1 MEQTVEQKLK
11 ALYELQ
17 TIHTKIDRIRQVRGE
32 LPMEVADL
40 EDDVAGLET
49 RIQKIKAELD
59 DLEDDIV
66 TRKNLI
72 KEAQA
77 NSKKYEAQLNEVKNN
92 REYEAISKEVEI
104 QGLDIQVSEK
114 KIKEF
119 GYEITTK
126 TQIYEKALAD
136 LEGRRADLDAKKA
149 ELGTITSETEKEE
162 NELNSEAEKASKNIE
177 ERLLIAYNRL
187 RGNAKNGLAVVTI
200 QRDSCSGC
208 FNQIPPQR
216 QSDIRQ
222 RKKIIVCEHCGRI
235 LVDEQMALEAELPNC
250 NTIYE

>member
-1 MEQTVEQKLK
+1 MEKTVEQKLQ

-17 TIHTKIDRIRQVRGE
+17 SIHTQIDKIRQIRGE
-32 LPMEVADL
+32 LPVEVADL

-49 RIQKIKAELD
+49 RIQKIKTDLD
-59 DLEDDIV
+59 DLEDAIV
-66 TRKNLI
+66 TRKNTI
-72 KEAQA
+72 KEAGVA
-77 NSKKYEAQLNEVKNN
+77 IKKYEAQLNEVKNN

-119 GYEITTK
+119 GFDIVTK
-126 TQIYEKALAD
+126 TEVYEKALSDLDGRKKD
-136 LEGRRADLDAKKA
+136 LEIKQA
-149 ELGTITSETEKEE
+149 ELSVITSETQKEE
-162 NELNSEAEKASKNIE
+162 EDLSNKAAKAETQIE
-177 ERLLIAYNRL
+177 ERLLFAYHRL

-222 RKKIIVCEHCGRI
+222 HKKIIVCEHCGRI
-235 LVDEQMALEAELPNC
+235 LVDEAIAGIKEEA
-250 NTIYE
+250 

>member
-1 MEQTVEQKLK
+1 MEQTIEQKLK
-11 ALYELQ
+11 ALYDLQ
-17 TIHTKIDRIRQVRGE
+17 TIHTKIDKIRQVRGE

-49 RIQKIKAELD
+49 RIQKIKNELD
-59 DLEDDIV
+59 DLEDEIV

-72 KEAQA
+72 KDSQA
-77 NSKKYEAQLNEVKNN
+77 NTKKYEAQLNEVKNN
-92 REYEAISKEVEI
+92 REYDAISKEIEI

-114 KIKEF
+114 KIREF
-119 GYEITTK
+119 GFEIASKTT
-126 TQIYEKALAD
+126 IYEKALAD
-136 LEGRRADLDAKKA
+136 LEARRSDLEAKKE
-149 ELGTITSETEKEE
+149 ELGTITAETEKEE
-162 NELNSEAEKASKNIE
+162 SELIAQAEKATGAID

-187 RGNAKNGLAVVTI
+187 RNNAKNGLAVVTI

-235 LVDEQMALEAELPNC
+235 LVDEQMALEEENA
-250 NTIYE
+250 

>member
-72 KEAQA
+72 KDALA
-77 NSKKYEAQLNEVKNN
+77 NTKKYETQLNEVKNN
-92 REYEAISKEVEI
+92 REYDAISKEIEI

-119 GYEITTK
+119 GFEIASK

-136 LEGRRADLDAKKA
+136 LEARKADLEAKKA
-149 ELGTITSETEKEE
+149 ELGTITAETQKDE
-162 NELNSEAEKASKNIE
+162 NELTKLAEKATVNID
-177 ERLLIAYNRL
+177 ERLLVAYNRL
-187 RGNAKNGLAVVTI
+187 RQNAKNGLAVVTI

-235 LVDEQMALEAELPNC
+235 LVDEQMAMEAE
-250 NTIYE
+250 TA

>member
-11 ALYELQ
+11 ALYDLQ
-17 TIHTKIDRIRQVRGE
+17 TIHTKIDKIRQVRGE

-72 KEAQA
+72 KDAQA
-77 NSKKYEAQLNEVKNN
+77 NTKKYETQLNEVKNN
-92 REYEAISKEVEI
+92 REYDAISKEIEI
-104 QGLDIQVSEK
+104 QGLDVQVSEK
-114 KIKEF
+114 KIREF
-119 GYEITTK
+119 GFEIATK

-136 LEGRRADLDAKKA
+136 LEARKSDLDAKKD
-149 ELGTITSETEKEE
+149 ELGTITAETQKEE
-162 NELNSEAEKASKNIE
+162 NELTAEADKATPNIE
-177 ERLLIAYNRL
+177 ERLLIAYTRL
-187 RGNAKNGLAVVTI
+187 RQNAKNGLAVVTI

-235 LVDEQMALEAELPNC
+235 LVDEQMALEAE
-250 NTIYE
+250 TV

>member
-1 MEQTVEQKLK
+1 MEQTVEEKLK

-72 KEAQA
+72 KDSQA
-77 NSKKYEAQLNEVKNN
+77 NIKKYETQLNEVKNN
-92 REYEAISKEVEI
+92 REYDAISKEIEI

-114 KIKEF
+114 KIREF
-119 GYEITTK
+119 GFEIATK
-126 TQIYEKALAD
+126 TQVYEKALAD
-136 LEGRRADLDAKKA
+136 LEARKSDLDAKKE
-149 ELGTITSETEKEE
+149 ELGTITSETQKEE
-162 NELNSEAEKASKNIE
+162 NELTAQAEKATKGID

-187 RGNAKNGLAVVTI
+187 RKNAKNGLAVVTI

-235 LVDEQMALEAELPNC
+235 LVDEQMAMEAE
-250 NTIYE
+250 TA

>member
-1 MEQTVEQKLK
+1 MEQTVEQKLQ

-17 TIHTKIDRIRQVRGE
+17 SIHTQIDKIRQIRGE
-32 LPMEVADL
+32 LPVEVADL

-59 DLEDDIV
+59 DLEDSIV
-66 TRKNLI
+66 TRKNTI
-72 KEAQA
+72 KEATA
-77 NSKKYEAQLNEVKNN
+77 TIKKYEAQLNEVKNN
-92 REYEAISKEVEI
+92 REYEAISKEIEI

-119 GYEITTK
+119 GFEITTK
-126 TQIYEKALAD
+126 TEVYEKAVAD
-136 LEGRRADLDAKKA
+136 LEGRKKDLDQKKSELDVITAETQKEEEDLNAKAIKA
-149 ELGTITSETEKEE
+149 ETKID
-162 NELNSEAEKASKNIE
+162 
-177 ERLLIAYNRL
+177 ERLLVAYHRL

-216 QSDIRQ
+216 QLDIRQ
-222 RKKIIVCEHCGRI
+222 HKKIIVCEHCGRI
-235 LVDEQMALEAELPNC
+235 LVDEAIAGVKEEA
-250 NTIYE
+250 

>member
-17 TIHTKIDRIRQVRGE
+17 TIHTKIDKIRQVRGE

-40 EDDVAGLET
+40 EDDVEGLET
-49 RIQKIKAELD
+49 RIQKIKNELD

-72 KEAQA
+72 RDAQA
-77 NSKKYEAQLNEVKNN
+77 NIKKYETQLNEVKNN
-92 REYEAISKEVEI
+92 RQYDAITKEIEI

-126 TQIYEKALAD
+126 TQVFEKAQAD
-136 LEGRRADLDAKKA
+136 LEGRRGDLDAKKA

-162 NELNSEAEKASKNIE
+162 NELLAEADAASKNIE
-177 ERLLIAYNRL
+177 ERLLTAYSRL

-235 LVDEQMALEAELPNC
+235 LVDEQMAMEVETA
-250 NTIYE
+250 

>member
-72 KEAQA
+72 KDALA
-77 NSKKYEAQLNEVKNN
+77 NTKKYETQLNEVKNN
-92 REYEAISKEVEI
+92 REYDAISKEIEI

-119 GYEITTK
+119 GFEIASK

-136 LEGRRADLDAKKA
+136 LEARKADLDAKKA
-149 ELGTITSETEKEE
+149 ELGTITAETQKDE
-162 NELNSEAEKASKNIE
+162 NELTKLAEKATVNID
-177 ERLLIAYNRL
+177 ERLLVAYNRL
-187 RGNAKNGLAVVTI
+187 RQNAKNGLAVVTI

-235 LVDEQMALEAELPNC
+235 LVDEQMAMEAE
-250 NTIYE
+250 TA

>member
-1 MEQTVEQKLK
+1 MEQTIEQKLK
-11 ALYELQ
+11 ALFDLQ
-17 TIHTKIDRIRQVRGE
+17 TIHTKIDKIRQIRGE

-49 RIQKIKAELD
+49 RIQKIKNELD

-72 KEAQA
+72 RDAQA
-77 NSKKYEAQLNEVKNN
+77 NIKKYEGQLNEVKNN
-92 REYEAISKEVEI
+92 REYDAISKEIEI

-114 KIKEF
+114 KIREYGF
-119 GYEITTK
+119 EITSK

-136 LEGRRADLDAKKA
+136 LEGRKNDLDAKKA
-149 ELGTITSETEKEE
+149 ELGTITAETEKEE
-162 NELNSEAEKASKNIE
+162 SDLNAQAEKAIPTIE

-187 RGNAKNGLAVVTI
+187 RKNAKNGLAVVTI

-235 LVDEQMALEAELPNC
+235 LVDEQMALEEEQTA
-250 NTIYE
+250 

>member
-1 MEQTVEQKLK
+1 MEQTVEEKLK

-17 TIHTKIDRIRQVRGE
+17 TIHTKIDKIRQVRGE

-49 RIQKIKAELD
+49 RIQKIKNELD

-66 TRKNLI
+66 TRKNVI
-72 KEAQA
+72 KEAQS
-77 NSKKYEAQLNEVKNN
+77 NIKKYETQLNEVKNN
-92 REYEAISKEVEI
+92 REYDAISKEIEI

-114 KIKEF
+114 KIREF
-119 GYEITTK
+119 GFEIATK
-126 TQIYEKALAD
+126 TQVYEKALAE
-136 LEGRRADLDAKKA
+136 LESRRSDLDVKKE
-149 ELGTITSETEKEE
+149 ELGTITAETEKEE
-162 NELNSEAEKASKNIE
+162 NELVVLAEKASKNIE
-177 ERLLIAYNRL
+177 DRLLIAYNRL
-187 RGNAKNGLAVVTI
+187 RNNAKNGLAVVTI

-235 LVDEQMALEAELPNC
+235 LVDEHMAMEVESV
-250 NTIYE
+250 

>member
-17 TIHTKIDRIRQVRGE
+17 TIHTKIDKIRQVRGE

-49 RIQKIKAELD
+49 RIQKIKAELYD
-59 DLEDDIV
+59 VEDDIV

-72 KEAQA
+72 KDAQA
-77 NSKKYEAQLNEVKNN
+77 NTKKYEAQLNEVKNN
-92 REYEAISKEVEI
+92 REYDAISKEIEI

-114 KIKEF
+114 KIREF
-119 GYEITTK
+119 GFEIASK
-126 TQIYEKALAD
+126 TGIYEKALAD
-136 LEGRRADLDAKKA
+136 LESRKADLDAKKA
-149 ELGTITSETEKEE
+149 ELGTITAETQKDE
-162 NELNSEAEKASKNIE
+162 NELTALADKAIVNID

-187 RGNAKNGLAVVTI
+187 RQNAKNGLAVVTI

-235 LVDEQMALEAELPNC
+235 LVDEQMALEAE
-250 NTIYE
+250 EA

>member
-17 TIHTKIDRIRQVRGE
+17 TIHTKVDKIRQVRGE

-72 KEAQA
+72 KESQA
-77 NSKKYEAQLNEVKNN
+77 NIKKYETQLNEVKNN
-92 REYEAISKEVEI
+92 REYDAISKEVEI

-114 KIKEF
+114 KIREF
-119 GYEITTK
+119 GFEIVTK
-126 TQIYEKALAD
+126 TQVYEKALAD
-136 LEGRRADLDAKKA
+136 LEARKSDLDAKKA
-149 ELGTITSETEKEE
+149 ELGTITAETEKEE
-162 NELNSEAEKASKNIE
+162 NELSAQAEKAKAGID
-177 ERLLIAYNRL
+177 ERLLIAYTRL

-235 LVDEQMALEAELPNC
+235 LVDEQMALEAE
-250 NTIYE
+250 TV

>member
-1 MEQTVEQKLK
+1 MEQTIEQKLK
-11 ALYELQ
+11 GLYELQ
-17 TIHTKIDRIRQVRGE
+17 TIHTKIDKIRQVRGE

-40 EDDVAGLET
+40 EDDVAQLET

-72 KEAQA
+72 KDAQA
-77 NSKKYEAQLNEVKNN
+77 NIKKYEGQLTDVKNN
-92 REYEAISKEVEI
+92 REYDAISKEVEI

-114 KIKEF
+114 KIREF
-119 GYEITTK
+119 EYEISTK
-126 TQIYEKALAD
+126 TQIYEKAAAD
-136 LEGRRADLDAKKA
+136 LESRKSDLDAKKA
-149 ELGTITSETEKEE
+149 ELGTITAETQKEE
-162 NELNSEAEKASKNIE
+162 EELNAQAEAAKESIE
-177 ERLLIAYNRL
+177 PRLLTAYSRL

-235 LVDEQMALEAELPNC
+235 LVDEQTALEIETA
-250 NTIYE
+250 

>member
-1 MEQTVEQKLK
+1 MEQTIEQKLK
-11 ALYELQ
+11 ALYDLQ
-17 TIHTKIDRIRQVRGE
+17 LIHTKIDKIRQVRGE

-49 RIQKIKAELD
+49 RIQKIKNELD
-59 DLEDDIV
+59 DLEDEIV

-72 KEAQA
+72 KDSQA
-77 NSKKYEAQLNEVKNN
+77 NTKKYEAQLNEVKNN
-92 REYEAISKEVEI
+92 REYDAISKEIEI

-114 KIKEF
+114 KIREF
-119 GYEITTK
+119 GFEIASKTT
-126 TQIYEKALAD
+126 IYEKALAD
-136 LEGRRADLDAKKA
+136 LEARRSDLEAKKE
-149 ELGTITSETEKEE
+149 ELGTITAETEKEE
-162 NELNSEAEKASKNIE
+162 SELIAQAEKATVAID

-187 RGNAKNGLAVVTI
+187 RNNAKNGLAVVTI

-235 LVDEQMALEAELPNC
+235 LVDEQMALEEENA
-250 NTIYE
+250 I

>member
-17 TIHTKIDRIRQVRGE
+17 TIHTKIDKIRQVRGE

-40 EDDVAGLET
+40 EDDVEGLET
-49 RIQKIKAELD
+49 RIQKIKNELD

-72 KEAQA
+72 KEAQ
-77 NSKKYEAQLNEVKNN
+77 NNIKKYEGQLNEVKNN
-92 REYEAISKEVEI
+92 REYEAISKEIEI

-149 ELGTITSETEKEE
+149 ELGTITAETEKEE
-162 NELNSEAEKASKNIE
+162 NELNAEAAKASTNIE

-235 LVDEQMALEAELPNC
+235 LVDEQMALEAE
-250 NTIYE
+250 TA

>member
-17 TIHTKIDRIRQVRGE
+17 TIHTKIDKIRQVRGE

-40 EDDVAGLET
+40 EDDVEGLET
-49 RIQKIKAELD
+49 RIQKIKGELD

-72 KEAQA
+72 KDSQA
-77 NSKKYEAQLNEVKNN
+77 NTKKYETQLNEVKNN
-92 REYEAISKEVEI
+92 REYDAISKEIEI

-119 GYEITTK
+119 GYEIASK

-136 LEGRRADLDAKKA
+136 LEGRKSDLDAKKS
-149 ELGTITSETEKEE
+149 ELGTITAETQKEE
-162 NELNSEAEKASKNIE
+162 NELTAQADVATKNIE

-187 RGNAKNGLAVVTI
+187 RDNAKNGLAVVTI

-235 LVDEQMALEAELPNC
+235 LVDEQMAFETE
-250 NTIYE
+250 TV

>member
-1 MEQTVEQKLK
+1 MEQTIEQKLK
-11 ALYELQ
+11 ALYDLQ
-17 TIHTKIDRIRQVRGE
+17 LIHTKIDKIRQVRGE

-49 RIQKIKAELD
+49 RIQKIKNELD
-59 DLEDDIV
+59 DLEDEIV

-72 KEAQA
+72 KDAQS
-77 NSKKYEAQLNEVKNN
+77 NIKKYETQLNEVKNN
-92 REYEAISKEVEI
+92 REYDAISKEIEI

-114 KIKEF
+114 KIREYGF
-119 GYEITTK
+119 EIASK
-126 TQIYEKALAD
+126 TGIYEKALAD
-136 LEGRRADLDAKKA
+136 LEARRSDLDAKKS
-149 ELGTITSETEKEE
+149 ELGTITAETEKEE
-162 NELNSEAEKASKNIE
+162 GELTGQAEKATGTID

-187 RGNAKNGLAVVTI
+187 RNNAKNGLAVVTI

-235 LVDEQMALEAELPNC
+235 LVDEQMALEEENA
-250 NTIYE
+250 

>member
-17 TIHTKIDRIRQVRGE
+17 TIHTKIDKIRQVRGE

-49 RIQKIKAELD
+49 RIQKIKGELD

-72 KEAQA
+72 KEAQS
-77 NSKKYEAQLNEVKNN
+77 NIKKYETQLNEVKNN
-92 REYEAISKEVEI
+92 REYDAISKEIEI

-114 KIKEF
+114 KIREF
-119 GYEITTK
+119 GFEIVTK
-126 TQIYEKALAD
+126 TQVYEKALAD
-136 LEGRRADLDAKKA
+136 LEARKSDLDAKKA
-149 ELGTITSETEKEE
+149 ELGTITSETEKDE
-162 NELNSEAEKASKNIE
+162 NELTVQAEKATAGIE
-177 ERLLIAYNRL
+177 DRLLFAYNRL

-235 LVDEQMALEAELPNC
+235 LVDEQMALEVETA
-250 NTIYE
+250 

>member
-17 TIHTKIDRIRQVRGE
+17 TIHTKIDKIRQVRGE

-72 KEAQA
+72 KDAQA
-77 NSKKYEAQLNEVKNN
+77 NIKKYETQLNEVKNN
-92 REYEAISKEVEI
+92 REYDAISKEVEI

-114 KIKEF
+114 KIREF
-119 GYEITTK
+119 GFEIATK
-126 TQIYEKALAD
+126 TAVYEKALAD
-136 LEGRRADLDAKKA
+136 LEARKSDLDAKKA
-149 ELGTITSETEKEE
+149 ELGTITAETQKEE
-162 NELNSEAEKASKNIE
+162 NELTTQAEKATVNID

-187 RGNAKNGLAVVTI
+187 RQNAKNGLAVVTI

-235 LVDEQMALEAELPNC
+235 LVDEQMALEAEPA
-250 NTIYE
+250 

>member
-1 MEQTVEQKLK
+1 MEQTVEEKLK

-49 RIQKIKAELD
+49 RIQKIKNELD

-72 KEAQA
+72 KDAQA
-77 NSKKYEAQLNEVKNN
+77 NIKKYETQLNEVKNN
-92 REYEAISKEVEI
+92 REYDAISKEIEI

-114 KIKEF
+114 KIREF

-126 TQIYEKALAD
+126 TQVYEKALGELDARKAD
-136 LEGRRADLDAKKA
+136 LEAKRDELD
-149 ELGTITSETEKEE
+149 TISSETEKEE
-162 NELNSEAEKASKNIE
+162 HELSVQADKASKNIE

-187 RGNAKNGLAVVTI
+187 RKNAKNGLAVVTI

-235 LVDEQMALEAELPNC
+235 LIDEMMAMEAEAV
-250 NTIYE
+250 

>member
-17 TIHTKIDRIRQVRGE
+17 TIHTKIDKIRQIRGE

-49 RIQKIKAELD
+49 RIQKIKGELD

-72 KEAQA
+72 KEAQT
-77 NSKKYEAQLNEVKNN
+77 NIKKYEAQLNEVKNN
-92 REYEAISKEVEI
+92 REYDAITKEIEI

-114 KIKEF
+114 KIREF
-119 GYEITTK
+119 GFEIVTK
-126 TQIYEKALAD
+126 TQVYEKALAD
-136 LEGRRADLDAKKA
+136 LEARKSDLDVKKE
-149 ELGTITSETEKEE
+149 ELGTITAETEKEE
-162 NELNSEAEKASKNIE
+162 NELLSQADKAKENIE
-177 ERLLIAYNRL
+177 ERLLFAYDRL
-187 RGNAKNGLAVVTI
+187 RHNAKNGLAVVTI
-200 QRDSCSGC
+200 SRDSCSGC

-235 LVDEQMALEAELPNC
+235 LVDEHLAMEIEAEHA
-250 NTIYE
+250 

>member
-17 TIHTKIDRIRQVRGE
+17 TIHTKIDKIRQVRGE

-40 EDDVAGLET
+40 EDDVEGLET

-72 KEAQA
+72 KDSQA
-77 NSKKYEAQLNEVKNN
+77 NIKKYETQLNEVKNN
-92 REYEAISKEVEI
+92 REYDAISKEIEI

-114 KIKEF
+114 KIREF
-119 GYEITTK
+119 GFEIATK
-126 TQIYEKALAD
+126 TAIYEKALAD
-136 LEGRRADLDAKKA
+136 LEARKSDLDAKKA
-149 ELGTITSETEKEE
+149 ELGTITAETQKEE
-162 NELNSEAEKASKNIE
+162 NELTTLADKATVGIE
-177 ERLLIAYNRL
+177 ERLLTAYERL
-187 RGNAKNGLAVVTI
+187 RQNAKNGLAVVTI

-235 LVDEQMALEAELPNC
+235 LVDEQMAMEPE
-250 NTIYE
+250 TV

>member
-17 TIHTKIDRIRQVRGE
+17 TIHTKIDKIRQVRGE

-49 RIQKIKAELD
+49 RIQKIKSELD

-72 KEAQA
+72 KEALA
-77 NSKKYEAQLNEVKNN
+77 NTKKYEAQLNEVKNN
-92 REYEAISKEVEI
+92 REYDAISKEIEI

-119 GYEITTK
+119 GFEIATK
-126 TQIYEKALAD
+126 TQVYEKALAD
-136 LEGRRADLDAKKA
+136 LEARKSDLDAKKA
-149 ELGTITSETEKEE
+149 ELGTITAETEKEE
-162 NELNSEAEKASKNIE
+162 SELTVLADKATKGIE
-177 ERLLIAYNRL
+177 ERLLFAYSRL
-187 RGNAKNGLAVVTI
+187 RQNAKNGLAVVTI

-235 LVDEQMALEAELPNC
+235 LVDEQMALEAEGA
-250 NTIYE
+250 TA

>member
-17 TIHTKIDRIRQVRGE
+17 TIHTKVDKIRQVRGE

-49 RIQKIKAELD
+49 RIQKIKSELD

-72 KEAQA
+72 KEAQS
-77 NSKKYEAQLNEVKNN
+77 NIKKYETQLNEVKNN
-92 REYEAISKEVEI
+92 REYDAISKEIEI

-114 KIKEF
+114 KIREF
-119 GYEITTK
+119 GFEIVTK
-126 TQIYEKALAD
+126 TQVYEKALAD
-136 LEGRRADLDAKKA
+136 FEARKSDLNAKKD
-149 ELGTITSETEKEE
+149 ELGTITAETEKEE
-162 NELNSEAEKASKNIE
+162 SELTAQANKAQQNID

-200 QRDSCSGC
+200 QRDSCAGC

-235 LVDEQMALEAELPNC
+235 LVDEQMALEAEPV
-250 NTIYE
+250 

>member
-17 TIHTKIDRIRQVRGE
+17 TIHTKIDKIRQVRGE

-49 RIQKIKAELD
+49 RIQKIKNELD

-72 KEAQA
+72 KDAQA
-77 NSKKYEAQLNEVKNN
+77 NIKKYEGQLNEVKNN
-92 REYEAISKEVEI
+92 REYDAISKEIEI

-114 KIKEF
+114 KIREF
-119 GYEITTK
+119 GFEITSK
-126 TQIYEKALAD
+126 TGIYEKALAD
-136 LEGRRADLDAKKA
+136 LEARKSDLEAKKA
-149 ELGTITSETEKEE
+149 ELGTITAETQKEE
-162 NELNSEAEKASKNIE
+162 GELSSLADKATKGID

-187 RGNAKNGLAVVTI
+187 RQNAKNGLAVVTI

-235 LVDEQMALEAELPNC
+235 LVDEMMAMEAE
-250 NTIYE
+250 TV

>member
-11 ALYELQ
+11 ALYDLQ
-17 TIHTKIDRIRQVRGE
+17 TIHTKIDKIRQIRGE

-49 RIQKIKAELD
+49 RIQKIKSELD

-72 KEAQA
+72 KDAQA
-77 NSKKYEAQLNEVKNN
+77 NTKKYETQLNEVKNN
-92 REYEAISKEVEI
+92 REYDAISKEIEI
-104 QGLDIQVSEK
+104 QGLDVQVSEK
-114 KIKEF
+114 KIREF
-119 GYEITTK
+119 GFEIATK
-126 TQIYEKALAD
+126 TQVYEKALAD
-136 LEGRRADLDAKKA
+136 LEARKSDLDAKKD
-149 ELGTITSETEKEE
+149 ELGTITAETEKDES
-162 NELNSEAEKASKNIE
+162 ELTAQADKAVVTID

-187 RGNAKNGLAVVTI
+187 RQNAKNGLAVVTI

-235 LVDEQMALEAELPNC
+235 LIDEQMALEAE
-250 NTIYE
+250 TAIA